1 MCHKVIPTFTSFIHQ
16 ILLSGIIV
24 GTWGEKINEQKAKI
38 SLVGEKD
45 WKQISGLYLVLE
57 AIQKDL
63 AGKGNRGYWGGI
75 REGGQDRPEEETFE

>member
-63 AGKGNRGYWGGI
+63 AGKGKRILGWY
-75 REGGQDRPEEETFE
+75 